1 MPRTTENS
9 KKRLAEAIPRRHISK
24 KLRID
29 DPHEDSSTDDI
40 IFDMFVEGTVEAMSR
55 EEIETLLPP
64 LAAAD
69 IRELNGLVRNLVNRR
84 RNAPAQPIV
93 YNVSV
98 HELHILLMA
107 LRTVRCN
114 GIPLYPNPK
123 LHAALHTESRG
134 RTHPHTMNEVHDLRK
149 RSILRECRRNPGVA
163 APIDISSDS
172 PSESSSDHS
181 SGGFSKFH
189 SKSAPQQVPVVI
201 QPAVDDASKIDLF
214 PDIYNH
220 EPQADNNDAT
230 VNEDAPIPSFP
241 KVMPDNK
248 LAFSND
254 NYRPFE
260 GTSQQREQ
268 GQGDQTS
275 PKLLAT
281 KHHSISLDKTRTP
294 SYLERLD
301 RRKLDKIPTQ
311 GTTVWRVDTMPLT
324 SQERDDLIQR
334 GPIQTAPGSSPIIC
348 LFMVLR
354 SLIAILPNHLIENLA
369 ANGDQNPLISHA
381 LLGKE
386 GLLKPDFLE
395 RLISGESKL
404 RDSEDNAK
412 VQDAFLCL
420 AESKMM
426 LHTVWS
432 LDFLLIW
439 RFGIGRITSGPDKSD
454 WNLLSY
460 NVQQSSSSGLIVA
473 DFRFEE
479 PEVRIIDIVD
489 RKFHISNPQQDME
502 VAGLNN
508 LPYVLR
514 VHLIP
519 ALGNRRSFSELQNFT
534 VTITPEKAC
543 PPIPDTSWAPVL
555 DELSAWLNN
564 GPETSA
570 FANVVAGPMTGKT
583 QYIPRRVL
591 DALSEKKI
599 PDTIVIYAL
608 RTPLEKG
615 LYMHNAVLMSEKVDD
630 CVDGLLTESDAKL
643 RVLTHRSLDKLMYFA
658 ETRRA
663 VIILDH
669 DPECSSLYVS
679 IWLRIVEWAATA
691 EYARIVTLS
700 TVEMP
705 EWQKNITDG
714 VTIMR
719 MNDFRCLGG
728 EGYPMQPLEKAVDR
742 NDIAEL
748 IGRFLKHDSPP
759 RTLVIVGPIA
769 MIMDASQLLPD
780 EADFLI
786 TGISSKTDFNSFIAK
801 SPLDSHQSP
810 IVLVVAP
817 NVALSAPAL
826 HALKLANVTHGGI
839 IGHGAG
845 GPCYNDF
852 LGTVVDDSLTLPPS
866 EVDIDRASMYWSKSL
881 STPFVPCWMPVDRR
895 QYENSSSSL
904 YERFANRDLYTTVYK
919 LVDFISLTAFILS
932 AAFYKSTSVEVKET
946 LVYFAHIIANA
957 DACREAIE
965 FVGQPPSESFRRI
978 AIQDAIPGQFAPE
991 GFLWTVL
998 GFAAQWTWAS
1008 MSSY

>member
-1 MPRTTENS
+1 
-9 KKRLAEAIPRRHISK
+9 
-24 KLRID
+24 
-29 DPHEDSSTDDI
+29 
-40 IFDMFVEGTVEAMSR
+40 
-55 EEIETLLPP
+55 
-64 LAAAD
+64 
-69 IRELNGLVRNLVNRR
+69 
-84 RNAPAQPIV
+84 
-93 YNVSV
+93 
-98 HELHILLMA
+98 
-107 LRTVRCN
+107 
-114 GIPLYPNPK
+114 
-123 LHAALHTESRG
+123 
-134 RTHPHTMNEVHDLRK
+134 
-149 RSILRECRRNPGVA
+149 
-163 APIDISSDS
+163 
-172 PSESSSDHS
+172 
-181 SGGFSKFH
+181 
-189 SKSAPQQVPVVI
+189 
-201 QPAVDDASKIDLF
+201 
-214 PDIYNH
+214 
-220 EPQADNNDAT
+220 
-230 VNEDAPIPSFP
+230 
-241 KVMPDNK
+241 
-248 LAFSND
+248 
-254 NYRPFE
+254 
-260 GTSQQREQ
+260 
-268 GQGDQTS
+268 
-275 PKLLAT
+275 
-281 KHHSISLDKTRTP
+281 
-294 SYLERLD
+294 
-301 RRKLDKIPTQ
+301 
-311 GTTVWRVDTMPLT
+311 
-324 SQERDDLIQR
+324 
-334 GPIQTAPGSSPIIC
+334 
-348 LFMVLR
+348 
-354 SLIAILPNHLIENLA
+354 
-369 ANGDQNPLISHA
+369 
-381 LLGKE
+381 
-386 GLLKPDFLE
+386 
-395 RLISGESKL
+395 
-404 RDSEDNAK
+404 
-412 VQDAFLCL
+412 
-420 AESKMM
+420 
-426 LHTVWS
+426 
-432 LDFLLIW
+432 
-439 RFGIGRITSGPDKSD
+439 
-454 WNLLSY
+454 
-460 NVQQSSSSGLIVA
+460 
-473 DFRFEE
+473 
-479 PEVRIIDIVD
+479 
-489 RKFHISNPQQDME
+489 
-502 VAGLNN
+502 
-508 LPYVLR
+508 
-514 VHLIP
+514 
-519 ALGNRRSFSELQNFT
+519 
-534 VTITPEKAC
+534 
-543 PPIPDTSWAPVL
+543 
-555 DELSAWLNN
+555 
-564 GPETSA
+564 
-570 FANVVAGPMTGKT
+570 
-583 QYIPRRVL
+583 
-591 DALSEKKI
+591 
-599 PDTIVIYAL
+599 
-608 RTPLEKG
+608 
-615 LYMHNAVLMSEKVDD
+615 MSEKVDD

-919 LVDFISLTAFILS
+919 LVDFISLSTYPWDRALMALSSGTTLTPRVITHYAHRLHLPDVDDCFQAAFILS

-998 GFAAQWTWAS
+998 GFVRMCASGGHTTGTATYADGTLIVHVEVLAEIERAARATMKRHRLSPAEQGLTYQQRDEVMTEVLCSSLDRLFAIDVSARKAFSGQIRRSVDLGEHVELLNLSRFTEKKLVWVMASGNLRCTHDGLHLRLEIPDASFVDSGIVEQWEVRDVANNGELRPRPLNALGFHS
-1008 MSSY
+1008 V